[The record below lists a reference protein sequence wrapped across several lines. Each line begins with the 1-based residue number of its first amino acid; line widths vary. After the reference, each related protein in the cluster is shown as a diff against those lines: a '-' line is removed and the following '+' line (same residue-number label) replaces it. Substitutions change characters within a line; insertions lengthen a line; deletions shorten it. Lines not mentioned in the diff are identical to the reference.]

1 MTNHTVKTL
10 YTDLDINLYHTLK
23 NIRLLVCDVD
33 GIFSD
38 GRIYLGNA
46 GEELKA
52 FHTKDG
58 YGIKSLQSIG
68 VAVAIIT
75 GRSSLIVEQRMQA
88 LGVKHIIQGCETKG
102 QALAD
107 LLASQGLKPEQVAAM
122 GDDMPDVGMFELAAV
137 KITVADGHPMVKQ
150 QANWITTLSGGFGAV
165 REVTDTLLQAQGNLS
180 DIHGASV

>member
-1 MTNHTVKTL
+1 MSSNTVQTL
-10 YTDLDINLYHTLK
+10 YTDIDSKLYYALK
-23 NIRLLVCDVD
+23 KVRLLVCDVD

-75 GRSSLIVEQRMQA
+75 GRSSQIVEQRMQS
-88 LGVKHIIQGCETKG
+88 LGVQHIIQGCETKG
-102 QALAD
+102 QALSE
-107 LLASQGLKPEQVAAM
+107 LLLIEGLQPDQVATM
-122 GDDMPDVGMFELAAV
+122 GDDMPDVGMFDLAAV

-150 QANWITTLSGGFGAV
+150 HANWITTLPGGFGAV
-165 REVTDTLLQAQGNLS
+165 REVTDTLLQAQGSLS
-180 DIHGASV
+180 GIHGASV

>member
-1 MTNHTVKTL
+1 MTTKTL
-10 YTDLDINLYHTLK
+10 YTALDSELFESLR

-58 YGIKSLQSIG
+58 YGIKSLKSIG

-75 GRSSLIVEQRMQA
+75 GRSSQIVEQRMQA
-88 LGVKHIIQGCETKG
+88 LGVEHIIQGCETKG
-102 QALAD
+102 QALAE
-107 LLASQGLKPEQVAAM
+107 LLKQLHLTAEQVATM
-122 GDDMPDVGMFELAAV
+122 GDDMPDVGMFELSAV
-137 KITVADGHPMVKQ
+137 NITVADGHPMVKDA
-150 QANWITTLSGGFGAV
+150 ANWITTLPGGFGAV
-165 REVTDTLLQAQGNLS
+165 REVTDTLLQAQGSLAQ
-180 DIHGASV
+180 IHGASV

>member
-1 MTNHTVKTL
+1 MTNNTVQTL
-10 YTDLDINLYHTLK
+10 YTELGTNLFAALK

-58 YGIKSLQSIG
+58 YGIKSLRSIG
-68 VAVAIIT
+68 VDVAIIT
-75 GRSSLIVEQRMQA
+75 GRSSHIVEQRMQS
-88 LGVKHIIQGCETKG
+88 LGVQHIIQGCETKG
-102 QALAD
+102 QALSE
-107 LLASQGLKPEQVAAM
+107 LLAQEGLKHEQVAAM
-122 GDDMPDVGMFELAAV
+122 GDDMPDVVMFDLAAV
-137 KITVADGHPMVKQ
+137 KITVANGHPMVKQ
-150 QANWITTLSGGFGAV
+150 NANWITTLPGGFGAV
-165 REVTDTLLQAQGNLS
+165 REVTDTLLQAQGSLS